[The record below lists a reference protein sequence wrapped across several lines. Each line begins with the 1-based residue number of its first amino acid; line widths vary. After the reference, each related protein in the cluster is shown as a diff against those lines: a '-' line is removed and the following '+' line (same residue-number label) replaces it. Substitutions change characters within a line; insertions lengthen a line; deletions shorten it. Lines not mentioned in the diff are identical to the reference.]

1 MRWLLYC
8 VAHYLIGRYVKRN
21 KKLNRVFYRELI
33 EHDHVYTDSG
43 DDEIGLMM
51 RSSFKSGRCPVCVG
65 DTLVYSHVP
74 QDQAP
79 PEPYTY
85 YTIMKPVMLV
95 CGKCGWWQSKAE
107 CVMKSHPSLTKSIEQ
122 KGEWAYSYHPVIE
135 QVNISSNQVA
145 IADIRQHLL
154 KNWEDRKFISAGKAE
169 SLVESLLK
177 EHLKCDVFSSTANV
191 NKPDGGID
199 LFVAHENGEI
209 KAAVQVK
216 RRISK
221 NVEPVTEVRNFV
233 GALAIE
239 NIQKGIFVTTAERY
253 SSIALDIPE
262 KLNSRLELDLIDG
275 NKLFEILKCFTKPE
289 DIIIPPYVNT
299 SMVWKDKSGRSFGLE
314 EILNI

>member
-1 MRWLLYC
+1 M
-8 VAHYLIGRYVKRN
+8 
-21 KKLNRVFYRELI
+21 NRVFYRELI

-51 RSSFKSGRCPVCVG
+51 RSSFKSGRCPVCFG
-65 DTLVYSHVP
+65 DTSIYRHIP
-74 QDQAP
+74 EDQTP
-79 PEPYTY
+79 PEPYTHY
-85 YTIMKPVMLV
+85 RILQPVMLV

-107 CVMKSHPSLTKSIEQ
+107 YVIKTYRSLTKLTEQ
-122 KGEWAYSYHPVIE
+122 KSEWAYSYHPVIE
-135 QVNISSNQVA
+135 QVDITSNQIA

-154 KNWEDRKFISAGKAE
+154 KNWEERRFISACKAE
-169 SLVESLLK
+169 SLVASLLK

-199 LFVAHENGEI
+199 LFVAHDNGEI

-262 KLNSRLELDLIDG
+262 KLNSRLELDLIDS

-299 SMVWKDKSGRSFGLE
+299 DMVWQDSTGHTFSLD